1 MLVAFDYDNGAVGSL
16 LYSREVPSLFRGL
29 RLSKLF
35 GRGGVIS
42 FESNGTLVLTR
53 GRGLPRLAC
62 PGLRDIRGYQAMYR
76 DFAASIRSGGAPEM
90 SLERA
95 AADHRLMADVYESL
109 ARTGAPVAARP

>member
-1 MLVAFDYDNGAVGSL
+1 
-16 LYSREVPSLFRGL
+16 
-29 RLSKLF
+29 
-35 GRGGVIS
+35 
-42 FESNGTLVLTR
+42 
-53 GRGLPRLAC
+53 
-62 PGLRDIRGYQAMYR
+62 MYR